1 MFARRQLK
9 PINNPKRT
17 QNSILLKTMASTNS
31 GSSTKLDIKI
41 KKPIVL
47 RLRNKYSISKPEC
60 PMHLSEKISPIHN
73 KKSCFVDA
81 EDKEELKNLFLN

>member
-1 MFARRQLK
+1 MFARKQLK
-9 PINNPKRT
+9 PISIPKRT
-17 QNSILLKTMASTNS
+17 QNSILLKTTASTNS
-31 GSSTKLDIKI
+31 GNSTKVQIKI

-47 RLRNKYSISKPEC
+47 RLRNKYNISKLEC
-60 PMHLSEKISPIHN
+60 PMRLNEKISPIHN